1 MQKTVTFVTNQYS
14 CDRIIYS
21 ARVVADETKT
31 ELVVVGVL
39 DSEYELDPEVVD
51 YLFVLAKKN
60 NATMRLI
67 FSEDKLGSMREM
79 VGSFDCQHIVTG
91 MPSTNQSVLYKLWK
105 DFPAKQFYTVDP
117 SGEIVEVASSYQF
130 CTA

>member
-14 CDRIIYS
+14 SDRIIYS
-21 ARVVADETKT
+21 ARVVADETNS

-39 DSEYELDPEVVD
+39 DSEYELNPQVVD

-60 NATMRLI
+60 NATMRLV
-67 FSEDKLGSMREM
+67 FSDDKLGAMREM
-79 VGSFDCQHIVTG
+79 IGTFECQHVVTG
-91 MPSTNQSVLYKLWK
+91 MPSSNQSVLYSLWK
-105 DFPAKQFYTVDP
+105 DYPGKQFYVVDAE
-117 SGEIVEVASSYQF
+117 GEIVEVASSLQF